1 MGVDANPV
9 GWFEIPVTDM
19 DRAKKFYESVFGF
32 EIAITEMN
40 GNAMGWF
47 PMASDVIGAGGT
59 LIQGD
64 GYIPSSDKG
73 VLIYF
78 TAPDMENNLK
88 RIAENNGKVL
98 MPRTSIGEHGFISIF
113 IDSEGNRLA
122 LHSRY

>member
-32 EIAITEMN
+32 EIAITKMN

-47 PMASDVIGAGGT
+47 PTASDVIGAGGT
-59 LIQGD
+59 LIKGN
-64 GYIPSSDKG
+64 GYVPSSENG
-73 VLIYF
+73 VMIYF
-78 TAPDMENNLK
+78 TAPDMDINLK
-88 RIAENNGKVL
+88 RIKDNGGNVL
-98 MPRTSIGEHGFISIF
+98 MGRTSIGEHGFIAIF

>member
-9 GWFEIPVTDM
+9 GWFEIPVSNM
-19 DRAKKFYESVFGF
+19 DQAKKFYETVFDF

-40 GNAMGWF
+40 GNVMGWF
-47 PMASDVIGAGGT
+47 PMASDMIGAGGT
-59 LIQGD
+59 LIKGK
-64 GYIPSSDKG
+64 GYVPSADKG

-88 RIAENNGKVL
+88 RILENGGKIL
-98 MPRTSIGEHGFISIF
+98 MERTSIGEHGFIAIF
-113 IDSEGNRLA
+113 IDCEGNRLA